1 MLETEKISFEK
12 TVLVG
17 IITQN
22 QPEDKLLEYLD
33 ELEFL
38 TFTAGGSVMKRFFQ
52 KMENQQS
59 SKTQKFFHQ
68 FYLELHLNL
77 IGRNAHQEYIFCLF

>member
-1 MLETEKISFEK
+1 MLEQEKISFEK
-12 TVLVG
+12 TILVG

-52 KMENQQS
+52 KMERPNP
-59 SKTQKFFHQ
+59 KTFLGTGKIEEIHHYVKEHQ
-68 FYLELHLNL
+68 NGHLRSFL
-77 IGRNAHQEYIFCLF
+77 DS

>member
-1 MLETEKISFEK
+1 MLEQEKITFEK

-22 QPEDKLLEYLD
+22 QPEEKLLEYLD

-52 KMENQQS
+52 KME
-59 SKTQKFFHQ
+59 
-68 FYLELHLNL
+68 LEVRADKLV
-77 IGRNAHQEYIFCLF
+77 

>member
-1 MLETEKISFEK
+1 MLEQEKIAFEK

-22 QPEDKLLEYLD
+22 QPEDKLIEYLD

-52 KMENQQS
+52 KMERPNP
-59 SKTQKFFHQ
+59 KTFLGTGKMEEIHYYVKEHQ
-68 FYLELHLNL
+68 
-77 IGRNAHQEYIFCLF
+77 ISTVIFDD